1 VACAGPWHGL
11 SRQVCSKTRAACI
24 PIGGREYGFRVVGK
38 KVFHP
43 GVPRKV
49 RGWWP
54 ARRSRRSSSGGGGG
68 DGREAAKAGGVGRT
82 VTLVG
87 GGKNTEICR
96 LLDAIS
102 RFLMMHGV
110 TPKS

>member
-1 VACAGPWHGL
+1 MVLGL
-11 SRQVCSKTRAACI
+11 LEKRCSILAI
-24 PIGGREYGFRVVGK
+24 
-38 KVFHP
+38 
-43 GVPRKV
+43 PRKV

-54 ARRSRRSSSGGGGG
+54 ARRSRRSSSGGRGGGGDG